1 MITIIFDD
9 KLLFGTFLSPLVEFY
24 FGFNESSRKGS
35 SCFVERTT
43 VGIIYG
49 IFLLINR
56 LCYIILIITKFLR
69 INKSIIYIPV
79 AYRYNLYLTTCTVP
93 GGETVLCPNINNLM
107 GRL

>member
-24 FGFNESSRKGS
+24 FDFNESSRKGS

-69 INKSIIYIPV
+69 INKSIIYITV
-79 AYRYNLYLTTCTVP
+79 AYNLCVTTCTVP
-93 GGETVLCPNINNLM
+93 GGETVLCPDINNLM